1 MRGHVSFCRCHSDLY
16 YDFGCSFDYHCV
28 FVDEDQEFGH
38 KNKAM
43 FLNQETN
50 KQRKQDIAQ
59 KIWEIT
65 MRKFKKRTKQKSAP
79 VIKTHSATTTY
90 TPTY

>member
-1 MRGHVSFCRCHSDLY
+1 
-16 YDFGCSFDYHCV
+16 
-28 FVDEDQEFGH
+28 VDEDQEFGH
-38 KNKAM
+38 KNKTM
-43 FLNQETN
+43 FLNQQTN
-50 KQRKQDIAQ
+50 KQKQDIAQ

>member
-1 MRGHVSFCRCHSDLY
+1 M
-16 YDFGCSFDYHCV
+16 
-28 FVDEDQEFGH
+28 DEDQEFGH

-43 FLNQETN
+43 FLNQQTN
-50 KQRKQDIAQ
+50 KQKQDIAQ

>member
-1 MRGHVSFCRCHSDLY
+1 M
-16 YDFGCSFDYHCV
+16 
-28 FVDEDQEFGH
+28 DEDQEFGH

-43 FLNQETN
+43 FLNQQTKN
-50 KQRKQDIAQ
+50 KQKQDIAQ

>member
-1 MRGHVSFCRCHSDLY
+1 MRGHFSFCRCHSDLY

-43 FLNQETN
+43 FLNQQTN
-50 KQRKQDIAQ
+50 KQKQDIAQ

>member
-43 FLNQETN
+43 FLNQQTN
-50 KQRKQDIAQ
+50 KQTQDIAQ

-65 MRKFKKRTKQKSAP
+65 MRKFEKRTKQKSAP

>member
-1 MRGHVSFCRCHSDLY
+1 M
-16 YDFGCSFDYHCV
+16 
-28 FVDEDQEFGH
+28 DEDQEFGH

-43 FLNQETN
+43 FLNQQTN
-50 KQRKQDIAQ
+50 KQDIAQ

>member
-1 MRGHVSFCRCHSDLY
+1 M
-16 YDFGCSFDYHCV
+16 
-28 FVDEDQEFGH
+28 DEDQEFGH

-43 FLNQETN
+43 FLKKQTN
-50 KQRKQDIAQ
+50 KQKQDIAQ